1 MHSYVTR
8 PVLFSCT
15 ARVLAR
21 LGGCGVGVTIDG
33 DPAGYLTRMAL
44 EARLAEGE

>member
-21 LGGCGVGVTIDG
+21 LGGVGVTIDG
-33 DPAGYLTRMAL
+33 DTAGYLTRMAL